1 MGTKTEL
8 PREINND
15 DATANENLEI
25 GDNMTI
31 RAQTKSWETNQHEN
45 DVVDVEGDNK
55 SLRVKKEETAYTYET
70 PYSGDN
76 IPLAILQ
83 ETLKIDL
90 HQNAAKTKANE
101 PPSTVVRKENALTYE
116 TPYVMARRPSRES
129 LKINRKQVATKTQTH
144 KKTSG
149 IKHKYDP
156 KTYVIPGGEDY
167 MPIHPS
173 ARSWEIS
180 REQVNVIKAIG
191 KGAFSEVAK
200 ATVWNLRDNQEY
212 VTVAAK
218 MLKGVNLLLIGVK
231 LRKGL

>member
-1 MGTKTEL
+1 MGSNTEL
-8 PREINND
+8 PREINKD
-15 DATANENLEI
+15 AATANENLEI

-31 RAQTKSWETNQHEN
+31 RSQTKNWETNQYEN
-45 DVVDVEGDNK
+45 DVVDVEGDIQ
-55 SLRVKKEETAYTYET
+55 SLSVKEKETALTYET

-101 PPSTVVRKENALTYE
+101 PPSTVVPKENAFTYE
-116 TPYVMARRPSRES
+116 TPYVMARHPSRES
-129 LKINRKQVATKTQTH
+129 LKINREQVATKTQTH
-144 KKTSG
+144 KKTSV
-149 IKHKYDP
+149 IKQKYDP

-167 MPIHPS
+167 MPLHPS
-173 ARSWEIS
+173 ARNWEIS
-180 REQVNVIKAIG
+180 RKQVKVIKTIG

-231 LRKGL
+231 LSN